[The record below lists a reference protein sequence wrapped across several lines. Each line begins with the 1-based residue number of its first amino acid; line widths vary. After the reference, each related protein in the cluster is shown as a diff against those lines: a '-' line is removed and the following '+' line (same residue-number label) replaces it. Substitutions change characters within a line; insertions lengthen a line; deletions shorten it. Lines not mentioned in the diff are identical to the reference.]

1 MAIQRCEIDFET
13 LTPEALRAWH
23 EIPPAVAS
31 DCMNRSRFM
40 AAAIKPVKAGTTL
53 VGQARTVTSMVG
65 DNGISHVATALIRP
79 GEVLV
84 IDARG
89 YEDVAV
95 WGGVATRAAMKRG
108 MAGVV
113 IDGAVRD
120 VAEIRELDFPC
131 YARAVVPSGPHKG
144 FGGTI
149 DGAIACAGCPVAPG
163 DIVLGDDDGIAVVPL
178 AGQADLLA
186 VCQDK
191 LEQERGWLA
200 AIEAGQTMAELLD
213 LPKPEMI

>member
-1 MAIQRCEIDFET
+1 
-13 LTPEALRAWH
+13 
-23 EIPPAVAS
+23 
-31 DCMNRSRFM
+31 
-40 AAAIKPVKAGTTL
+40 
-53 VGQARTVTSMVG
+53 
-65 DNGISHVATALIRP
+65 
-79 GEVLV
+79 
-84 IDARG
+84 
-89 YEDVAV
+89 
-95 WGGVATRAAMKRG
+95 
-108 MAGVV
+108 
-113 IDGAVRD
+113 
-120 VAEIRELDFPC
+120 
-131 YARAVVPSGPHKG
+131 VVPSGPHKG